1 MFALAVAPYI
11 TGMPGSRVTHLRRVS
26 PPRPRALAA
35 HPHLLNSHVVPLAG
49 LAIAVVAYLLG
60 SIPTGYLLYRIFR
73 RQDIRSVG
81 SGNIG
86 ATNVLR
92 AGGKGLGAATFL
104 LDVLKGCAAVWLGW
118 PLGML
123 LAHDQMGLLV
133 DTLLGPGTE
142 LRNLQAL
149 AALCAVLGHM
159 FPIWLRFRGGKGVAT
174 GFGVFLVVSPWAAL
188 AAIGVFAVVLAIS
201 RYVSLSSIVGAF
213 SFPVFAWFLV
223 TGSRPPFF
231 FVAGALVSLL
241 IIVKHHPNIRRLIAG
256 TESRIGARKPA

>member
-1 MFALAVAPYI
+1 
-11 TGMPGSRVTHLRRVS
+11 MPGSRVVHA
-26 PPRPRALAA
+26 PRQHALAA
-35 HPHLLNSHVVPLAG
+35 HPHLLHSHVVYLAG
-49 LAIAVVAYLLG
+49 LAIALVAYLLG

-92 AGGKGLGAATFL
+92 AGGKGLGAATFI
-104 LDVLKGCAAVWLGW
+104 LDVLKGCTAVWLGGYLASLW
-118 PLGML
+118 MPAVPLRS
-123 LAHDQMGLLV
+123 A
-133 DTLLGPGTE
+133 E
-142 LRNLQAL
+142 AF

-201 RYVSLSSIVGAF
+201 RYVSVSSIAGAL

-223 TGSRPPFF
+223 TGSRPRFF

-241 IIVKHHPNIRRLIAG
+241 IVVKHHQNIRRLIAG
-256 TESRIGARKPA
+256 TETRIGARKPA